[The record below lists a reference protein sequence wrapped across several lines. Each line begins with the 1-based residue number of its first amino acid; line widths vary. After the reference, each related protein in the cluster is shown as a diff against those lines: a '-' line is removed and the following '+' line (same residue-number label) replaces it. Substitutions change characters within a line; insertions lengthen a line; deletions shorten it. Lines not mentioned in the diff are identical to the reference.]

1 MELEAETKADLRP
14 KLTPEQIARLE
25 PYGSREFLSRE
36 SILFDEGDTE
46 IDFFVVLSGMV
57 DIRQYT
63 TEGFRSIVK
72 EGPGEFVGDTSTLTG
87 RAAVVQAVADE
98 DSEVLRITPGKLR
111 RVVVED
117 SELSDRILR
126 TFLVRRSFLIE
137 SGHSAI
143 KVIGSRFS
151 PETHQ
156 LRSFLTRN
164 NLPYSFLDLEND
176 PGVAALLDHL
186 GVKVDETPIL
196 MHRDKDIYKNPTV
209 EDVAHC
215 LGLDVLAADDL
226 CDVVVVGSGPAGLA
240 ASVYA
245 ASEGL
250 SVMAIDTTAP
260 GGQAGTSSK
269 IENYLGFPTGISGAE
284 LAARATVQ
292 AQKFG
297 TRMATP
303 IRAVRLSR
311 DGANYEVAFADERS
325 VRGRSVVIATGARY
339 RRLDVPGSDRFE
351 GCGIYYGATAM
362 ESELCV
368 GCDVV
373 VVGGGNSAG
382 QGAVYLAKGARN
394 VHIVFR
400 RDDLSD
406 TMSRYLIRRI
416 EETPNIH
423 LHPRSEITGLI
434 GDECLKAVEITTKGE
449 SVPFRLEARHLFLFL
464 GALPCTD
471 WLQGTVVMD
480 DKGFVKTG
488 PDLAPEELAH
498 AGWPDHRPPTLFE
511 TSLPRVYAVGDA
523 RSGSVKRVA
532 SAVGE
537 GSIVVQFIHRALEE
551 GQVRS

>member
-1 MELEAETKADLRP
+1 MEAEIANKADLRP

-25 PYGSREFLSRE
+25 PFGAREALPRGAV
-36 SILFDEGDTE
+36 LFDEGDFD
-46 IDFFVVLSGMV
+46 IDFFVILSGQV

-63 TEGFRSIVK
+63 PEGFRSIVK
-72 EGPGEFVGDTSTLTG
+72 EGPGEFVGDTSTLSG

-98 DSEVLRITPGKLR
+98 DSEVLRIAPAKLR

-143 KVIGSRFS
+143 KVIGSRYS
-151 PETHQ
+151 PDTHR

-164 NLPYSFLDLEND
+164 DLPFSFLDLEDD
-176 PGVAALLDHL
+176 PAVAALLEQF
-186 GVKVDETPIL
+186 GVGVEETPIL
-196 MHRDKDIYKNPTV
+196 MHRDRDIYRNPRV

-215 LGLDVLAADDL
+215 LGLDVIESDDVR
-226 CDVVVVGSGPAGLA
+226 DVLVVGSGPAGLA

-250 SVMAIDTTAP
+250 SVMAIDTDAP

-269 IENYLGFPTGISGAE
+269 IENYLGFPTGISGTE
-284 LAARATVQ
+284 LAARAAVQ

-297 TRMATP
+297 TRMASP
-303 IRAVRLSR
+303 VRAERLSK
-311 DGANYEVAFADERS
+311 DGANYRITFADGRS
-325 VRGRSVVIATGARY
+325 ARGRAVVIATGARY
-339 RRLDVPGSDRFE
+339 RRLDVPGAEKYE

-362 ESELCV
+362 ESELCT

-394 VHIVFR
+394 VHIVIR
-400 RDDLSD
+400 RDDLSE

-416 EETPNIH
+416 DETPNIH
-423 LHPRSEITGLI
+423 LHPRSEITALSGE
-434 GDECLKAVEITTKGE
+434 DCLKGVEISARGQAA
-449 SVPFRLEARHLFLFL
+449 PLRLEARHMFLFL

-471 WLQGTVVMD
+471 WLQGAVVMD
-480 DKGFVKTG
+480 EKGFVKTG
-488 PDLAPEELAH
+488 ADLSPEELAR
-498 AGWPDHRPPTLFE
+498 AGWPGHRGPTLFE

-537 GSIVVQFIHRALEE
+537 GSIAVQFIHRALGE
-551 GQVRS
+551 V